1 MRTGIGYRVGTG
13 LLETSTGFIGGEAGR
28 DWDILNWTLCGHL
41 FPGERLGVGSMFH
54 SFIFRSRSAL
64 PMTETELMLI
74 AAPAIIGLS
83 SKPKNG

>member
-1 MRTGIGYRVGTG
+1 MGT
-13 LLETSTGFIGGEAGR
+13 TTRAAVMWEAGR

-41 FPGERLGVGSMFH
+41 IPGGRLGFGSMFH
-54 SFIFRSRSAL
+54 RFIFRSRKAL